1 MKQAII
7 GLRKRETYEELIND
21 LNHDPS
27 INYPD
32 RKASELE
39 NSPYLSQLRAGF
51 EEMMLQND
59 NLMKERQKEVLLHEE
74 AGKASIGRHEI
85 AIHSDRWRHHV
96 PPEPAEVFHT
106 PDRPPPAP
114 PPELIRQRP
123 ESSPLRH
130 VYPALARADPAFAQA
145 LQKDIEIQISETR
158 SRSAKKPI
166 TRDEPMIQEVD
177 PENNN
182 IGTPLNTPIPKR
194 GRGRPKKVPAH
205 DVDPQ
210 VEETHQVAMVEEE
223 LARKRQKEKSDNTM
237 NFFALMLD
245 EAAANPNMD
254 DFMAG
259 RGDKRREEEANP
271 APPKPKAKTQPK
283 KEATEPPPQS
293 RASASTNPPQPK
305 AKPKAS
311 PKKEAKPKAE
321 AQPKAEAPP
330 EAEAQSKSKSIPVK
344 KDMFKNSEQKGTAKV
359 HHHTFEEWKR
369 NSNKGSLI
377 DQYNLRTKQ
386 GIGPYLAT
394 KTDIKTITV
403 KQLIEKIL
411 AFDKKYKK

>member
-123 ESSPLRH
+123 ESSPLRY

-177 PENNN
+177 PENYN
-182 IGTPLNTPIPKR
+182 IGTPLNTPVPKK
-194 GRGRPKKVPAH
+194 GKGRPKKVPAH

-245 EAAANPNMD
+245 EASANPNMD

-259 RGDKRREEEANP
+259 RGDKRREEEADP

-293 RASASTNPPQPK
+293 RGSASTNPPQPK

-330 EAEAQSKSKSIPVK
+330 EAEA
-344 KDMFKNSEQKGTAKV
+344 
-359 HHHTFEEWKR
+359 
-369 NSNKGSLI
+369 
-377 DQYNLRTKQ
+377 
-386 GIGPYLAT
+386 
-394 KTDIKTITV
+394 IKI
-403 KQLIEKIL
+403 
-411 AFDKKYKK
+411 

>member
-106 PDRPPPAP
+106 PRGAP
-114 PPELIRQRP
+114 EPQGAPVLVGQPIMV
-123 ESSPLRH
+123 SPLR
-130 VYPALARADPAFAQA
+130 P
-145 LQKDIEIQISETR
+145 EIQISETR
-158 SRSAKKPI
+158 SRSGRKPKA
-166 TRDEPMIQEVD
+166 RDEPMIQEVD
-177 PENNN
+177 PENYN
-182 IGTPLNTPIPKR
+182 IGTPLNTPVPKK
-194 GRGRPKKVPAH
+194 GKGRPKKVPTH

-330 EAEAQSKSKSIPVK
+330 EAEA
-344 KDMFKNSEQKGTAKV
+344 
-359 HHHTFEEWKR
+359 
-369 NSNKGSLI
+369 
-377 DQYNLRTKQ
+377 
-386 GIGPYLAT
+386 
-394 KTDIKTITV
+394 IKI
-403 KQLIEKIL
+403 
-411 AFDKKYKK
+411 